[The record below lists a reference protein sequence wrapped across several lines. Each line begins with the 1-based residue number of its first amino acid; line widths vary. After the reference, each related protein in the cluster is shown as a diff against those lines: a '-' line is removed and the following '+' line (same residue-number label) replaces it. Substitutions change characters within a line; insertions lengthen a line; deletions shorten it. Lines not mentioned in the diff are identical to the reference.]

1 MLSLEPEL
9 QSLRPILGDARAGA
23 LIARERREIFS
34 LHPELRI
41 GAWLGATLLAT
52 AAGIL
57 LKNNLERLG
66 PLVLAILIA
75 LAAAACYAWTWFRRS
90 RASVVDDYV
99 LLLGALLVSAD
110 VAFIEAQFHLFD
122 GAWRRHLFILAVL
135 HAAAAYA
142 YGSRMVLSL
151 SIVAFAGWIGFDKG
165 RRFDELYLP
174 ALITAALLVVW
185 RAVDRRW
192 RGDAFSRTFEHF
204 AAHIA
209 LTGGMTYMIRDVVRG
224 GLLTLAIA
232 AIVIAWGFRS
242 RSEPFVLYGFV
253 YAVIALDAILLEQ
266 FLGSTKAEALTV
278 IVLSMIGAIAALI
291 ALHAHFREV
300 RS

>member
-9 QSLRPILGDARAGA
+9 QSLRPILGDARADA

-34 LHPELRI
+34 IHPELRI
-41 GAWLGATLLAT
+41 AAWLGATLLAT

-57 LKNNLERLG
+57 LENNLERLG
-66 PLVLAILIA
+66 PLALAILIA

-135 HAAAAYA
+135 HAVAAYL
-142 YGSRMVLSL
+142 YGSRMLLSL
-151 SIVAFAGWIGFDKG
+151 SIVAFAGWVGFDKE
-165 RRFDELYLP
+165 RRFDDLYLP

-185 RAVDRRW
+185 REVDRRW

-209 LTGGMTYMIRDVVRG
+209 LAGGLTYVFHDEVRG
-224 GLLTLAIA
+224 GLLTLAVA

-253 YAVIALDAILLEQ
+253 YAVIALDIILINEL
-266 FLGSTKAEALTV
+266 FSRPKEAMTV

-291 ALHAHFREV
+291 ALHARFREV